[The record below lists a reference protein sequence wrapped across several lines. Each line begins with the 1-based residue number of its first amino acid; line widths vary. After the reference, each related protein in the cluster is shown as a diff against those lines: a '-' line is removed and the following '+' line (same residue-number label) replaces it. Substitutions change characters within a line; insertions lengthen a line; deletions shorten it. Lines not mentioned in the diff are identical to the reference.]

1 MIGSLPIIM
10 RHGKTPEA
18 AVVAD
23 RLHSACIHLLRYAR
37 ETDKL
42 APVGPAQLSALSVL
56 VFAGPRTVGELAE
69 LEHVR
74 SPTMSGI
81 IAALEAK
88 GLVRREPH
96 ASDRRSVLV
105 HSMPA
110 GAEVLGAARNLR
122 IGTIAKRLN
131 ELGADQLRLLA
142 EAADMIDQI
151 SQGRH

>member
-1 MIGSLPIIM
+1 M
-10 RHGKTPEA
+10 RPDKTSWA
-18 AVVAD
+18 AAVAD
-23 RLHSACIHLLRYAR
+23 RLHSASIHLLRFAR
-37 ETDKL
+37 EADKR

-56 VFAGPRTVGELAE
+56 VFAGSRTVGELAE

-81 IAALEAK
+81 VAALEAK

-105 HSMPA
+105 HSTPA
-110 GAEVLGAARNLR
+110 GAEVLATARDLR
-122 IGTIAKRLN
+122 IGTIAGRLE

-142 EAADMIDQI
+142 AAAEVIDQI
-151 SQGRH
+151 SRERP

>member
-1 MIGSLPIIM
+1 MPP
-10 RHGKTPEA
+10 GKTSQA

-23 RLHSACIHLLRYAR
+23 SLHSACIHLLRFAR
-37 ETDKL
+37 EADKL

-81 IAALEAK
+81 VAALEAK
-88 GLVRREPH
+88 GLVHRQPH

-105 HSMPA
+105 HSTPA
-110 GAEVLGAARNLR
+110 GAKVLAAARNLR
-122 IGTIAKRLN
+122 IGTIAERLN
-131 ELGADQLRLLA
+131 ELGAEQLRLL
-142 EAADMIDQI
+142 EAAAEVINRI
-151 SQGRH
+151 SRERP